1 MELSSYPNRSRN
13 EHWVQSIDSH
23 GGLLVASKE
32 LNKNMDDFQRFFNT
46 VEEFL
51 FILDLKGRVLHC
63 NTEFTRCLGYSTE
76 EMLQMNVTELFSTD
90 CKDEIIEILDS
101 ILKGTMTESRIPL
114 QTRAGHLI
122 PVDTKLSVGSWN
134 SEDALYGVSRD
145 VTERTRVEKE
155 LRESQHRFNI
165 LTDNVRDV
173 IWVVDMNL
181 QFTYFS
187 SSVKEM
193 FGYTVEE
200 ALAKSIDAVLT
211 EESIETIAK
220 EYAEALAT
228 DNPETTIVGSDP
240 SIEVEMIHKDGSR
253 MWVDLS
259 RSFLRNNDGS
269 PNGIMGVARNITGR
283 KRVEAALQ
291 ESEAKLRL
299 IGENTPGHLV
309 LHSPSGEVLACNRP
323 PSDMAVEEFIGKSIY
338 DMNPPRYHD
347 VVAASFKRVIMTGE
361 SDVYFTEYEHKD
373 GHIVSVE
380 VRLGAIKKDG
390 KVVSILSSSY
400 DITEQ
405 KRSREELE
413 RLVEER
419 TKELENA
426 QEQLVK
432 SERLAVLG
440 KLSGGIAHEIRNPLG
455 TMKNSIYY
463 LRMILDESLNE
474 ITGTLDILD
483 SAIASTESIVKSLL
497 DYAQPGKRM
506 LKKANINDIIISSLS
521 HVGIPEGIIVSKMI
535 DSKLPD
541 IVADPNQIESV
552 IVNLCVNAIQAM
564 TDGGTLTI
572 KTEVAEPGWLEISI
586 IDTGTG
592 MDEETREHLFEP
604 LYTTK
609 AKGIG
614 LGLPIANLHT
624 KAHGGSIEV
633 RSTLG
638 KGATFIVKLPY
649 IKKNEK

>member
-1 MELSSYPNRSRN
+1 
-13 EHWVQSIDSH
+13 
-23 GGLLVASKE
+23 VASKE
-32 LNKNMDDFQRFFNT
+32 PNKNLDDFQRFFNT

-63 NTEFTRCLGYSTE
+63 NPELTRCLGYTAE
-76 EMLQMNVTELFSTD
+76 EMLQMNITELFSTD
-90 CKDEIIEILDS
+90 CKDEIMEILVN
-101 ILKGTMTESRIPL
+101 IPKGRLTENRIPL
-114 QTRAGHLI
+114 QTKSGHLI

-134 SEDALYGVSRD
+134 GAEALFGVSRD
-145 VTERTRVEKE
+145 VTERTRVEEE
-155 LRESQHRFNI
+155 LRESQHRFHI
-165 LTDNVRDV
+165 LTDNVKDV
-173 IWVVDMNL
+173 IWVVDMNF
-181 QFTYFS
+181 QFIYFS
-187 SSVKEM
+187 SSVREM

-200 ALAKSIDAVLT
+200 ALAKSIDEIMT

-240 SIEVEMIHKDGSR
+240 SIEVEMFHKDGSR

-269 PNGIMGVARNITGR
+269 PNGIMGVARNISSR

-347 VVAASFKRVIMTGE
+347 VVAASFKRVIKTGE

-390 KVVSILSSSY
+390 KVVSILTSSY

-432 SERLAVLG
+432 SERFAVLG
-440 KLSGGIAHEIRNPLG
+440 QLSGGIAHEIRNPLG
-455 TMKNSIYY
+455 TIKNSVYY
-463 LRMILDESLNE
+463 LRMQSDDSPHE

-483 SAIASTESIVKSLL
+483 SAIGSAESIVKSLL
-497 DYAQPGKRM
+497 EYAQPDSPI
-506 LKKANINDIIISSLS
+506 LKKTNINDIIDSSLS
-521 HVGIPEGIIVSKMI
+521 HVEIPEGIIVSKMI
-535 DSKLPD
+535 DSKLPVL
-541 IVADPNQIESV
+541 IADPIQLETV
-552 IVNLCVNAIQAM
+552 IINLCVNAIQAM
-564 TDGGTLTI
+564 EDGGTLTI
-572 KTEVAEPGWLEISI
+572 KAEVAEPGWLEISV

-614 LGLPIANLHT
+614 LGLPIANLYT

-638 KGATFIVKLPY
+638 KGATFIVKLPS
-649 IKKNEK
+649 